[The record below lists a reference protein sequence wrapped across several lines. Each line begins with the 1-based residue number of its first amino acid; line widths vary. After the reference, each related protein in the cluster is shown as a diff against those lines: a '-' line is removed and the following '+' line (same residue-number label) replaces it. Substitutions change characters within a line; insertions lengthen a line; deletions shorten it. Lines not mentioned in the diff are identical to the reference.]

1 MLGRTQVAEKAA
13 VDRGKL
19 VIEAYNRLV
28 SDVQV
33 KLGETAATRSI
44 RQDLLTTAID
54 GLDKVA
60 SSIGAGAPDLDR
72 AVAHQKL
79 GEILRQVGRA
89 DEAGQQ
95 FEQSIRLAQNL
106 AADSTGDVPAAECLR
121 DAYLGLGELI
131 LRAERARRCRGLLPS
146 SRAGG
151 RDRGDGRA

>member
-1 MLGRTQVAEKAA
+1 MA

-28 SDVQV
+28 SDVQI

-44 RQDLLTTAID
+44 RQELLTTAIE

-89 DEAGQQ
+89 DEARQQ
-95 FEQSIRLAQNL
+95 FEHSIRLAQNL
-106 AADSTGDVPAAECLR
+106 AADSTGDLRAAECLR

-131 LRAERARRCRGLLPS
+131 LREDRPDDGRGLLPS

-151 RDRGDGRA
+151 TDRGGRRT